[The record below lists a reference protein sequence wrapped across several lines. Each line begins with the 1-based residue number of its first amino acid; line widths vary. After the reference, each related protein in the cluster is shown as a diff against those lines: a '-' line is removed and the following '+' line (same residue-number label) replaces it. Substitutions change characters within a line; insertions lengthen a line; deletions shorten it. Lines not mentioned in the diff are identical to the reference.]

1 MPNIYLTIN
10 LHNKDNGI
18 VPWQYIG
25 SDQFD
30 RSTYFGSSHALKED
44 ISKLGTEKFT
54 KIIIEQ
60 FDMLPNKELRK
71 VEAKYLKE
79 YNVKKDITYYNK
91 TDIYAPGGG
100 ILGMKHSKKF
110 TRSQAWIDSKTG
122 WDPSP
127 RTRAIWTAQRSGRI
141 DSVET
146 RTKKSLNSARNQLG
160 KVGIQSP
167 TWGYKHSEEEC
178 LLRSIRAKQNN
189 NTPEFK
195 ELISNQFSKKFQ
207 IIDKDGSIYY
217 ITGLSKWCKEHNLSY
232 GAIWNACNRKK
243 LYKGITVIRI
253 EDNINDTN

>member
-122 WDPSP
+122 WEPSELTRKLWSEQ
-127 RTRAIWTAQRSGRI
+127 RTNKKASDETKQKMSISGLGENNSNALEWELHSPEGSIIKIKGLRAYCRDNKLQYYRI
-141 DSVET
+141 Y
-146 RTKKSLNSARNQLG
+146 NS
-160 KVGIQSP
+160 
-167 TWGYKHSEEEC
+167 
-178 LLRSIRAKQNN
+178 
-189 NTPEFK
+189 
-195 ELISNQFSKKFQ
+195 
-207 IIDKDGSIYY
+207 KDGWVAIKRG
-217 ITGLSKWCKEHNLSY
+217 TGN
-232 GAIWNACNRKK
+232 GGGRKYAK
-243 LYKGITVIRI
+243 
-253 EDNINDTN
+253 